1 MLAAMM
7 LAIPVGAA
15 AQTFSIDTG
24 PGGSSSLGSPAV
36 FASGATACSPQP
48 ACAANFQFLAGQLN
62 LPSAAAIDSI
72 QIWAVGNAG
81 SMDITI
87 RPSTA
92 NGVPS
97 LTTSLYT
104 KRYAVAGQFPANW
117 AQFSNYGAVLPAGT
131 YWISLEPVNASGL
144 NWTLPIGA
152 ANPLPSYAYY
162 ANGNLGYN
170 KLPTSNTLG
179 FRISGTY
186 VPGDASGTATRTI
199 LSGSVLASRSRR
211 GISSPVA
218 PERPTQRAGFSRL
231 RQAGHT
237 RAGRSTTVS
246 TAARIRRRAAAESV
260 RRAAL
265 RRRARGTVSPT
276 CRSRTPRART

>member
-1 MLAAMM
+1 MPLATNVETSASTCAQRAHRKRETMITTRTLLSRTTLMLAAMM

-15 AQTFSIDTG
+15 AQTLSIDTG

-131 YWISLEPVNASGL
+131 YWISLE
-144 NWTLPIGA
+144 
-152 ANPLPSYAYY
+152 
-162 ANGNLGYN
+162 
-170 KLPTSNTLG
+170 
-179 FRISGTY
+179 
-186 VPGDASGTATRTI
+186 
-199 LSGSVLASRSRR
+199 
-211 GISSPVA
+211 
-218 PERPTQRAGFSRL
+218 
-231 RQAGHT
+231 
-237 RAGRSTTVS
+237 
-246 TAARIRRRAAAESV
+246 
-260 RRAAL
+260 
-265 RRRARGTVSPT
+265 
-276 CRSRTPRART
+276 